1 MAFNDDDRASWAFVE
16 GSISVTGSILIAYAI
31 SRCDR
36 CAGVPVISFFKKLT
50 EQEDGVLIAGMAL
63 LFPTALAFYLGA
75 KVVFAAYR
83 EYRTWRDARIE
94 QTRKEALKEGRDEER
109 ARQKRELAAQ
119 GITLP
124 PEAENILYREDD
136 EDT

>member
-1 MAFNDDDRASWAFVE
+1 MFNDDDRASWAFVE

-50 EQEDGVLIAGMAL
+50 EQEDGVLIVGMAL

-83 EYRTWRDARIE
+83 EYRTWRDARIK
-94 QTRKEALKEGRDEER
+94 QALKEGRDKER
-109 ARQKRELAAQ
+109 ARVKRVITAS
-119 GITLP
+119 GVTLP
-124 PEAENILYREDD
+124 PEVESALYPEAD

>member
-1 MAFNDDDRASWAFVE
+1 MFNDDDRASWAFVE

-31 SRCDR
+31 SQCNR
-36 CAGVPVISFFKKLT
+36 CAGVPVIGFFKKLT

-124 PEAENILYREDD
+124 PEAENILYREAD

>member
-1 MAFNDDDRASWAFVE
+1 MMFNDDDRASWAFVE

-50 EQEDGVLIAGMAL
+50 EQEDGVLITGMAL
-63 LFPTALAFYLGA
+63 LFPTALAIYLGA

-83 EYRTWRDARIE
+83 EYRTWRDARIK
-94 QTRKEALKEGRDEER
+94 QARKEAREEER
-109 ARQKRELAAQ
+109 ARQKRELAAR

-124 PEAENILYREDD
+124 PEVESILYRETD
-136 EDT
+136 EDA

>member
-1 MAFNDDDRASWAFVE
+1 MFNDDDRASWAFVE